1 MWTKCYQ
8 MYFTVLNCVI
18 GEEAVFYLFLRK
30 QLNWDGGQYGSFAT
44 YKLFVGFM
52 GKILETKLQ

>member
-1 MWTKCYQ
+1 